1 MPNPMVG
8 AVITYK
14 QEIIGEGYHQA
25 YGGPHAE
32 VHAIRAVRDPA
43 LLKES
48 TLFVTLEPCSH
59 FGKTPPCADLIIES
73 GIPHVVVGC
82 RDPFSEVSG
91 RGITKLRSAG
101 IQVTELLSDEC
112 VLLNRRF
119 ILAHRERR
127 PYIILKWAQ
136 SADGYIASTD
146 PRLGWFTS
154 ERSRALVHQW
164 RAEEMAILV
173 GTKTVLVDNPSLTV
187 RYGYDTE
194 GETQTRRNPLRVTVD
209 RAGALKPDLQIFKPD
224 AETLVFGAAPI
235 GAGPH
240 IQSVC
245 IDPSKPLETQ
255 ICQNLYERRVL
266 SLIVEGGAK
275 TLRGFLELGLW
286 DEARI
291 FQAPERF
298 GSGMKAPTWPSAHQ
312 ALVSSGVDTVTTMVN
327 PELPLR
333 LGIDMPI
340 QEMLKY
346 VSSRSLQAPTA

>member
-8 AVITYK
+8 AVITHK

-82 RDPFSEVSG
+82 RDPFPEVSG
-91 RGITKLRSAG
+91 RGIAKLRSAG

-146 PRLGWFTS
+146 PHRGWFTS

-187 RYGYDTE
+187 RFGHDT
-194 GETQTRRNPLRVTVD
+194 GSGTKSRQNPLRVTVD
-209 RAGALKPDLQIFKPD
+209 RAGVLKADLKIFKPD
-224 AETLVFGAAPI
+224 AETLVFGATPVGAAP
-235 GAGPH
+235 H
-240 IQSVC
+240 VQSAC
-245 IDPSKPLETQ
+245 IDPSKPLATH

-266 SLIVEGGAK
+266 SLIVEGGAE
-275 TLRGFLELGLW
+275 TLCGFLELGLW

-298 GSGMKAPTWPSAHQ
+298 GSGMKAPTWPSTQQ
-312 ALVSSGVDTVTTMVN
+312 AVVNCGVDTVTTMIN

-333 LGIDMPI
+333 LGIDMSI
-340 QEMLKY
+340 KEALGY
-346 VSSRSLQAPTA
+346 ISSRCLQAPTA